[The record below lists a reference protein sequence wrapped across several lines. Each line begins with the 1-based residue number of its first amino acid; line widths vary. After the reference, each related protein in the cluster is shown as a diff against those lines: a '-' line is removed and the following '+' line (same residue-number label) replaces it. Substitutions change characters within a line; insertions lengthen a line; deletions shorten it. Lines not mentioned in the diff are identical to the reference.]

1 MLLPMKSKR
10 ASEVASC
17 LGIFIGL
24 FGPPEILQIDNGKE
38 FKGACLI
45 LFKRFGIRVIY
56 GRPRRPQ
63 TQGGVEQAN
72 GTVKTKISSYLA
84 ENGTTAWAS
93 CLASVMLSLNLQPHE
108 SLPKRVTPYVIMF
121 SRQIKPSNRP
131 PQKQRT
137 ELIAALSDE
146 RVDELCTE
154 GTTEIDPLVEQFITG
169 MPREKGPEDEVADE
183 FDEVNEVKKL
193 ANNDEELSQ
202 RVSDLELQNSAGG
215 VSNH

>member
-1 MLLPMKSKR
+1 M
-10 ASEVASC
+10 
-17 LGIFIGL
+17 
-24 FGPPEILQIDNGKE
+24 DNGKE

-93 CLASVMLSLNLQPHE
+93 CLASIMLSMNLQPHE
-108 SLPKRVTPYVIMF
+108 SLPKRVTPYVMMF

-137 ELIAALSDE
+137 ELIAALSDD
-146 RVDELCTE
+146 RVDQLCTA
-154 GTTEIDPLVEQFITG
+154 GATEIDPLIEQFIAE
-169 MPREKGPEDEVADE
+169 MPKEEGVEGDVINE
-183 FDEVNEVKKL
+183 FDESDGFDEADRFGENDKVEKIV
-193 ANNDEELSQ
+193 NNDEELSQ
-202 RVSDLELQNSAGG
+202 RTSNLELRNSADG
-215 VSNH
+215 VSND